1 MKIRTDIDIDLADRE
16 ALLKIMPHVAAVQK
30 DATTH
35 KMRKH
40 NTGVYFH
47 DMPTNPLTGMAS
59 VEYKKAEDLG
69 YFKIDV
75 LNVSLYKQVRDPDHL
90 DALCAVE
97 PDWSMLTRPEVI
109 STLFHLGNHVDIT
122 IKKAPKSINELA
134 MLLALIRPGKRHLA
148 NLSWADIEKEI
159 WVKPADG
166 NYQFK
171 KSHSLGYAMA
181 IIVQLNLLRAEAAT
195 AAAR

>member
-1 MKIRTDIDIDLADRE
+1 MKIRTDIDIDLADRD

-30 DATTH
+30 DSISH
-35 KMRKH
+35 KPRKH

-59 VEYKKAEDLG
+59 VEYKEAEELG

-75 LNVSLYKQVRDPDHL
+75 LNVSLYKQVRDPEHL
-90 DALCAVE
+90 DALCSIE
-97 PDWSMLTRPEVI
+97 PDWTLLTNPAVV

-122 IKKAPKSINELA
+122 VSKAPRSINELA

-148 NLSWADIEKEI
+148 KLSWGNIEKEI

-166 NYQFK
+166 GYVFK
-171 KSHSLGYAMA
+171 RSHSLGYAMA
-181 IIVQLNLLRAEAAT
+181 IIVQLNLLGAEATT
-195 AAAR
+195 AAAG